1 VEVDTLEQLQ
11 LALDAGVNLVLL
23 DNMSPDT
30 LSEAVAMCQGHAKTE
45 ASGGITPETVQAAAK
60 TGVDF
65 IAMGYLTHSTTALD
79 IGLDFSA

>member
-1 VEVDTLEQLQ
+1 
-11 LALDAGVNLVLL
+11 
-23 DNMSPDT
+23 
-30 LSEAVAMCQGHAKTE
+30 
-45 ASGGITPETVQAAAK
+45 VQAAAK